1 MFQMV
6 PYKSP
11 KLQYLIF
18 FTININNSLKYL
30 HNNTEYKEGMPI
42 FRRIWIGKLW
52 YFPPSSPP
60 PSPFSSFLPISML
73 SYKKKS
79 TKKRGRQI
87 LLSLLLNFPF
97 NNYVIDINGIF
108 QASLDFLRENLNRK
122 HMYNSTFHAM
132 KAKLFK
138 IAR

>member
-1 MFQMV
+1 
-6 PYKSP
+6 
-11 KLQYLIF
+11 
-18 FTININNSLKYL
+18 
-30 HNNTEYKEGMPI
+30 
-42 FRRIWIGKLW
+42 
-52 YFPPSSPP
+52 
-60 PSPFSSFLPISML
+60 ML
-73 SYKKKS
+73 SYKKKEYE
-79 TKKRGRQI
+79 KKRQAN
-87 LLSLLLNFPF
+87 LSLLLNFPF